1 MNKSKITI
9 ITLTSILI
17 AILHFAFSPYRSNS
31 YEYDLKL
38 GQIAEKDIISP
49 FEFSIR
55 KSDETIT
62 AEQEAAAAK
71 IKPVYKVSEN
81 LKFNAQK
88 NLDFIFQHFINS
100 ELDSEKIKEKL
111 QQNGFLIS
119 SRNIRN
125 LLDEKFRT
133 EIYTYLTEELS
144 GIFDVGIYKDNI
156 SYEKIKLSKGKKI
169 REYPLSRLYSIEEAK
184 HKLIIGTRS
193 QKEKDVI
200 SELANIILITNIVV
214 DNESTKLE
222 KQKARENVTQTIG
235 KVLKNEKIIS
245 KNSKVTTTE
254 LQKLNSLMNAQKN
267 REKSKNKY
275 ELFLSSSGSF
285 ILSLF
290 LIFLFYFILNLFFDK
305 NMLSVPRVSVFSGS
319 FLISVILTIFINNI
333 LKVPSLI
340 IPFGFSVILISLVFN
355 PHIGLIFNFFNLIF
369 VVCFL
374 NWSVLNPA
382 MLCLSTIGGIIAL
395 KRMKKKQEYYA
406 LGIYVFI
413 SFVILNIAIS
423 LLKFEN
429 IAVFSTRL
437 FYGFI
442 SIIVSIIGLI
452 MVIPVIER
460 KLHMATKQILL
471 ELLDFDNPLLKKM
484 SQITPGTYHHS
495 LIVGNLAESAAEAIG
510 ANYLL
515 ARVGSYYHDIGK
527 LNNPQFYIENN
538 SNSSELHDKMMANE
552 SSVLIR
558 NHISDGIT
566 LAKKN
571 KLPRQIL
578 DIIEQHHGTG
588 QIRYF
593 YNKAIETNLDIDE
606 DQFYYLGPKPQSKE
620 AAIVMIADIVES
632 TTKSLDDLS
641 EKAIQKVLDDTI
653 IRLINDG
660 QLDETPITMKELD
673 TIKKYM
679 MPIIMGVYRKRLEYP
694 EV

>member
-1 MNKSKITI
+1 
-9 ITLTSILI
+9 
-17 AILHFAFSPYRSNS
+17 LHFAFSPYRSNS

-406 LGIYVFI
+406 LGIYIFI
-413 SFVILNIAIS
+413 SFIILNIAIS

>member
-406 LGIYVFI
+406 LGIYIFI
-413 SFVILNIAIS
+413 SFIILNIAIS

>member
-1 MNKSKITI
+1 LNKSKITI

-406 LGIYVFI
+406 LGIYIFI
-413 SFVILNIAIS
+413 SFIILNIAIS

>member
-144 GIFDVGIYKDNI
+144 GIFDVGIFKDNI